1 MTLQIKLRHLTVGI
15 VVVAL
20 LAGGGYALATTRDR
34 VIRVCVNGRT
44 RALTMPANARCGK
57 GSTALAWNQQGPKGP
72 TGAKGARGASG
83 SPGTP
88 ATVSIGAVS
97 TGAAGSQA
105 NVTNVGSAS
114 NAKLDFTI
122 PQGEAGTNGTDGTN
136 TGPTAYGQVWM
147 GTSAAELATGSG
159 QNVVSVA
166 GENGAASV
174 EVDNCNAPTPTEPI
188 ITVTPDKDAGDTL
201 AGANDTANTVGAYV
215 TGFDDGGSPGDH
227 TVEFE
232 VETFN
237 PIPTTNTV
245 VNSDFSFTVI
255 C

>member
-15 VVVAL
+15 IVVAL
-20 LAGGGYALATTRDR
+20 LAGGGYAFATTRDR

-57 GSTALAWNQQGPKGP
+57 GSTALAWNQQGPKGAA
-72 TGAKGARGASG
+72 GAKGARGAAG
-83 SPGTP
+83 SAGTP
-88 ATVSIGAVS
+88 ATVGVGAVT
-97 TGAAGSQA
+97 TGAPGSQA

-122 PQGEAGTNGTDGTN
+122 PQGEPGTDGTD

-147 GTSAAELATGSG
+147 GSSSAELAAGSG
-159 QNVVSVA
+159 QNVVSVS

-174 EVDNCNAPTPTEPI
+174 EVDNCTAPTPTEPI
-188 ITVTPDKDAGDTL
+188 ITVTPDKDTNDTL

>member
-20 LAGGGYALATTRDR
+20 LAGGGYAFATTRDR

-57 GSTALAWNQQGPKGP
+57 GFTALAWNQQGPKGA
-72 TGAKGARGASG
+72 TGAKGAKGESG

-88 ATVSIGAVS
+88 ATVSIGAVN

-105 NVTNVGSAS
+105 SVTNVGSAS
-114 NAKLDFTI
+114 NARLDFTI
-122 PQGEAGTNGTDGTN
+122 PQGEPGTDGTN

-147 GTSAAELATGSG
+147 GSSSADAATGVG
-159 QNVVSVA
+159 ANVVAVS
-166 GENGAASV
+166 GGGGGASV
-174 EVDNCNAPTPTEPI
+174 EVDNCTAATPAEPI
-188 ITVTPDKDAGDTL
+188 ITVTADKDSADNL
-201 AGANDTANTVGAYV
+201 SGANNTPSTAVAYV
-215 TGFDDGGSPGDH
+215 TGYGSDGAGNH
-227 TVEFE
+227 IAEFS
-232 VETFN
+232 VTTSN
-237 PIPTTNTV
+237 PSTGLV

>member
-1 MTLQIKLRHLTVGI
+1 MTLHIKPRHLAVAI
-15 VVVAL
+15 VVGAL
-20 LAGGGYALATTRDR
+20 LAGGGYAFATTREH
-34 VIRVCVNGRT
+34 VIHACISRT
-44 RALTMPANARCGK
+44 RLLTVPASGRCGK
-57 GSTALAWNQQGPKGP
+57 RSTALAWNQQGPRGAA
-72 TGAKGARGASG
+72 GAKGVSGASG
-83 SPGTP
+83 TPGTP
-88 ATVSIGAVS
+88 ATVSVGAVT

-105 NVTNVGSAS
+105 SVTNVGSAS

-122 PQGEAGTNGTDGTN
+122 PQGEAGTNGTDGSN

-147 GTSAAELATGSG
+147 GTTAAELATGSG
-159 QNVVSVA
+159 QNVISVT
-166 GENGAASV
+166 GENGTASV
-174 EVDNCNAPTPTEPI
+174 EIDNCSAATPTEPI
-188 ITVTPDKDAGDTL
+188 ITVTPDKDTGDTL
-201 AGANDTANTVGAYV
+201 AGANDSTNTVGAYI